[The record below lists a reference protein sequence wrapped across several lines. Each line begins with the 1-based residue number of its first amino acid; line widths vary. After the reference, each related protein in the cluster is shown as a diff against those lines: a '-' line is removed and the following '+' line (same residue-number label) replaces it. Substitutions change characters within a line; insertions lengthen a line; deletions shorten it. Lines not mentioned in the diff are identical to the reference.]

1 MSQQTV
7 SIESAV
13 RWKEKL
19 LASDKYYF
27 KTLQP
32 SILAEDM
39 AVVYVIFD
47 KSTDE
52 ALYVG
57 RTKKLR
63 RRLYTNHLQ
72 GNKSTAR
79 LKKYIVEDNQNFPEI
94 NDTVMQIQTPNLRK
108 KWPVQ
113 ASVSEICLPAKG
125 VPEDFDIFFTA
136 SRHVETVVLMSRVN
150 K

>member
-1 MSQQTV
+1 MSQQTAT
-7 SIESAV
+7 IESAIQ
-13 RWKEKL
+13 WKEKL
-19 LASDKYYF
+19 LASNKYYF

-32 SILAEDM
+32 SMLEENM
-39 AVVYVIFD
+39 AVVFAIFD

-52 ALYVG
+52 ALFVG

-94 NDTVMQIQTPNLRK
+94 NDYEKAKVWLKNNCYFQYVA
-108 KWPVQ
+108 VQ
-113 ASVSEICLPAKG
+113 DSHERG
-125 VPEDFDIFFTA
+125 
-136 SRHVETVVLMSRVN
+136 HVEGLLGYLLDSRYMEEEH
-150 K
+150 